1 MPFILLQVSN
11 CLCFF
16 FALDFDH
23 IFVFGKKAAI
33 VCSSSAP
40 TCVFGP
46 FMFPKASPWDFMTS
60 CFYLDL
66 NVLV

>member
-46 FMFPKASPWDFMTS
+46 FMFPKASPWD
-60 CFYLDL
+60 
-66 NVLV
+66 